1 MTKCLEIR
9 PSDWFKKD
17 FIKFKDI
24 PVCQYDKTIAQE
36 KKIFSKDDFLAIY
49 HDMLV
54 CHNFEDVINEI
65 KLKGVYE
72 DVQYKHPGPAHLSL
86 GQECTAVG
94 AAFCLDSNDFTF
106 GSHRS
111 HSEILAKGLSSIRKM
126 KDKDIQSMM
135 ENFFGGA
142 TLKVVQAHCKC
153 STVKELAKF
162 FLIYGAYSEIFARVT
177 GFNKGWGGSMHC
189 FFTPLGIY
197 PNNAIVG
204 GSGPIAPGAALF
216 KLVNDQKGIV
226 CCNIGD
232 ASFGCGPVWEGMM
245 FSAMGQ
251 FKTLWKEKGYKGLP
265 ILFHCSNNG
274 YGMGGQ
280 TASNSKNGYLGE
292 TMGYGQLARIGA
304 GIDPDQMWAE
314 RVNGYDPL
322 AIIDAM
328 KRQKDHLLKGEG
340 PALLDVVTYRTSGH
354 SPSDASSYRSK
365 EELDTWKD
373 FDAIANYRAKL
384 VKGKIASEAEIAA
397 IETQVHDMVKDMFIL
412 AIDKN
417 ISPYETMDSM
427 FIEDVMF
434 SNKKLESCDESRK
447 GDADFLQPL
456 AENAQAQRIA
466 AKKRWYADE
475 KGTPYKSMQVYNI
488 CDACFEAMTYRFSK
502 DPTMVA
508 FGEDN
513 RDWGGAYACYRG
525 LTELLPYHRF
535 FNSPISEAAIIGGAV
550 GYALAGGRAVAEIMY
565 CDFIG
570 RCGDELF
577 NQLSKWQAMS
587 GGVLRMPVVV
597 RISVGF
603 KYGAQHSQDWSAIF
617 NHIPGLKVCY
627 PVTPYDEKGLLNS
640 ALAGTDPVIFLES
653 QQCYS
658 KGEMFHK
665 GGVPTE
671 YYEIPI
677 GEPDVKKEGKDI
689 TIITLGP
696 ALYKALEAADE
707 LQAKYGMDAEI
718 IDLRSINPLNY
729 DKLVESV
736 KKTGKCILVNEA
748 VERGNV
754 MQNVAA
760 NLQQLCFDYL
770 DAPIAVVGSRN
781 WVSPAAELEAKYFPQ
796 VGWIL
801 DTIHERI
808 MPLKGYTPT
817 INRSIGE
824 LNRTLRMGV

>member
-1 MTKCLEIR
+1 MTKALEIR
-9 PSDWFKKD
+9 PEDWFKPGYIH
-17 FIKFKDI
+17 FEDI
-24 PVCQYDKTIAQE
+24 PVCQYKKTLAQE
-36 KKIFSKDDFLAIY
+36 KKEYSKEEFLAIY

-54 CHNFEDVINEI
+54 CHDFETVINEI
-65 KLKGVYE
+65 KLQGKYE
-72 DVQYKHPGPAHLSL
+72 DVSYKHPGPAHLSL
-86 GQECTAVG
+86 GQAATAVG
-94 AAFCLDSNDFTF
+94 AAYHLDMNDFTF

-111 HSEILAKGLSSIRKM
+111 HSEILAKGLSAIRKLDDAALQ
-126 KDKDIQSMM
+126 KVM
-135 ENFFGGA
+135 EEFFGGA
-142 TLKVVQAHCKC
+142 TLKVVQEHCKC
-153 STVKELAKF
+153 STVKELARH
-162 FLIYGAYSEIFARVT
+162 FLVYGAYAEIFARVT

-189 FFTPLGIY
+189 FFTPFGIY

-204 GSGPIAPGAALF
+204 GSGPVAPGAALF
-216 KLVNDQKGIV
+216 KLVNDRKGIV
-226 CCNIGD
+226 LCNIGD
-232 ASFGCGPVWEGMM
+232 ASFGCGPVWEGLM

-251 FKTLWKEKGYKGLP
+251 FKTLWKEKGFKGLP
-265 ILFHCSNNG
+265 ILFNCSDNA

-280 TASNSKNGYLGE
+280 TAGSSKDKYLGE
-292 TMGYGQLARIGA
+292 TMGFGQLARIGA
-304 GIDPDQMWAE
+304 GVSPEQMFAE

-322 AIIDAM
+322 AVADAV
-328 KRQKDHLLKGEG
+328 KRQKAHLLKGEG
-340 PALLDVVTYRTSGH
+340 PALLDVATYRIGGH
-354 SPSDASSYRSK
+354 SPSDASSYRTK
-365 EELDTWKD
+365 EELDIWKD
-373 FDAIANYRAKL
+373 FDAIRQYKEKL
-384 VKGKIASEAEIAA
+384 VKGKVITEQEAAQTEK
-397 IETQVHDMVKDMFIL
+397 QVHDLVKEMFIL
-412 AIDKN
+412 SIDKE

-427 FIEDVMF
+427 FIESVMF
-434 SNKKLESCDESRK
+434 SNKKLESCDETRK

-456 AENAQAQRIA
+456 AENEQYKKIQKKQRF
-466 AKKRWYADE
+466 YADATG
-475 KGTPYKSMQVYNI
+475 KPYSSMLVYNI
-488 CDACFEAMTYRFSK
+488 CDAVFEAMTHRFAQ

-535 FNSPISEAAIIGGAV
+535 FNSPISEAAIIGAAV

-603 KYGAQHSQDWSAIF
+603 KYGAQHSQDWSSIF
-617 NHIPGLKVCY
+617 NHIPGLKVIY
-627 PVTPYDEKGLLNS
+627 PVTPYDAKGLLNS
-640 ALAGTDPVIFLES
+640 ALSGTDPVICLES
-653 QQCYS
+653 QQCY
-658 KGEMFHK
+658 KHGEMFHE
-665 GGVPTE
+665 GGVPTG

-677 GEPDVKKEGKDI
+677 GEPDVKKAGKDL

-696 ALYKALEAADE
+696 ILYKALDAAKE
-707 LQAKYGMDAEI
+707 LAKYGVDAEV

-736 KKTGKCILVNEA
+736 KKTGKAILLNEA
-748 VERGNV
+748 VERGNA

-760 NLQQLCFDYL
+760 NLTQLAFDYL

-781 WVSPAAELEAKYFPQ
+781 WVSPAAELESKFFPQ

-808 MPLKGYTPT
+808 MPLKGYTPS
-817 INRSIGE
+817 INRSLGE
-824 LNRTLRMGV
+824 LARTARQGV

>member
-1 MTKCLEIR
+1 MTKALEIR
-9 PSDWFKKD
+9 PEDWFKPGYIH
-17 FIKFKDI
+17 FEDI
-24 PVCQYDKTIAQE
+24 PVCQYKKTLAQE
-36 KKIFSKDDFLAIY
+36 KKEYSKEEFLAIY

-54 CHNFEDVINEI
+54 CHDFETVINEI
-65 KLKGVYE
+65 KLQGKYE
-72 DVQYKHPGPAHLSL
+72 DVSYKHPGPAHLSL
-86 GQECTAVG
+86 GQAATAVG
-94 AAFCLDSNDFTF
+94 AAYHLDMNDFTF

-111 HSEILAKGLSSIRKM
+111 HSEILAKGLSAIRKLDDAALQ
-126 KDKDIQSMM
+126 KVM
-135 ENFFGGA
+135 EEFFGGA
-142 TLKVVQAHCKC
+142 TLKVVQEHCKC
-153 STVKELAKF
+153 STVKELARH
-162 FLIYGAYSEIFARVT
+162 FLVYGAYAEIFARVT

-189 FFTPLGIY
+189 FFTPFGIY

-204 GSGPIAPGAALF
+204 GSGPVAPGAALF
-216 KLVNDQKGIV
+216 KLVNDRKGIV
-226 CCNIGD
+226 LCNIGD
-232 ASFGCGPVWEGMM
+232 ASFGCGPVWEGLM

-251 FKTLWKEKGYKGLP
+251 FKTLWKEKGFKGLP
-265 ILFHCSNNG
+265 ILFNCSDNA

-280 TASNSKNGYLGE
+280 TAGSSKDKYLGE
-292 TMGYGQLARIGA
+292 TMGFGQLARIGA
-304 GIDPDQMWAE
+304 GVSPEQMFAE

-322 AIIDAM
+322 AVADAV
-328 KRQKDHLLKGEG
+328 KRQKAHLLKGEG
-340 PALLDVVTYRTSGH
+340 PALLDVATYRIGGH
-354 SPSDASSYRSK
+354 SPSDASSYRTK
-365 EELDTWKD
+365 EELDIWKD
-373 FDAIANYRAKL
+373 FDAIRQYKEKL
-384 VKGKIASEAEIAA
+384 VKGKVITEQEAAQTEK
-397 IETQVHDMVKDMFIL
+397 QVHDLVKEMFIL
-412 AIDKN
+412 SIDKE

-427 FIEDVMF
+427 FIESVMF
-434 SNKKLESCDESRK
+434 SNKKLESCDETRK

-456 AENAQAQRIA
+456 AENEQYKKIQKKQRF
-466 AKKRWYADE
+466 YADATG
-475 KGTPYKSMQVYNI
+475 KPYSSMLVYNI
-488 CDACFEAMTYRFSK
+488 CDAVFEAMTHRFSQ

-535 FNSPISEAAIIGGAV
+535 FNSPISEAAIIGAAV

-603 KYGAQHSQDWSAIF
+603 KYGAQHSQDWSSIF
-617 NHIPGLKVCY
+617 NHIPGLKVIY
-627 PVTPYDEKGLLNS
+627 PVTPYDAKGLLNS
-640 ALAGTDPVIFLES
+640 ALSGTDPVICLES
-653 QQCYS
+653 QQCY
-658 KGEMFHK
+658 KHGEMFHE
-665 GGVPTE
+665 GGVPTG

-677 GEPDVKKEGKDI
+677 GEPDVKKAGKDL
-689 TIITLGP
+689 TIVTLGP
-696 ALYKALEAADE
+696 ILYKALDAAKE
-707 LQAKYGMDAEI
+707 LAKYGVDAEV

-736 KKTGKCILVNEA
+736 KKTGKAILLNEA

-760 NLQQLCFDYL
+760 TLSQLAFDYL

-781 WVSPAAELEAKYFPQ
+781 WVSPAAELESKFFPQ

-808 MPLKGYTPT
+808 MPLKGYTPS
-817 INRSIGE
+817 INRSLGE
-824 LNRTLRMGV
+824 LARTARQGV

>member
-1 MTKCLEIR
+1 MTKSLYVH
-9 PSDWFKKD
+9 PQNWFKPG

-24 PVCQYDKTIAQE
+24 PVCQYKKTAAEE
-36 KKIFSKDDFLAIY
+36 KKLFTKEDFKNIY

-54 CHNFEDVINEI
+54 CHQFETIINEI
-65 KLKGVYE
+65 KLQGKYE
-72 DVQYKHPGPAHLSL
+72 GIEYKHPGPAHLSL

-94 AAFCLDSNDFTF
+94 AAYCLDVDDFTF

-111 HSEILAKGLSSIRKM
+111 HSEILAKSLSAIHKLDDARLQK
-126 KDKDIQSMM
+126 IM
-135 ENFFGGA
+135 EDFFGGA

-153 STVKELAKF
+153 NTVKELAQF
-162 FLIYGAYSEIFARVT
+162 FLIYGAYSEIFARTT

-189 FFTPLGIY
+189 FFTPFGIY

-204 GSGPIAPGAALF
+204 GPGAIAPGPALC
-216 KLVNDQKGIV
+216 KLVNDRKGIGL
-226 CCNIGD
+226 CNSGD
-232 ASFGCGPVWEGMM
+232 ASFGCGPVWEGML

-251 FKTLWKEKGYKGLP
+251 FRTLWKEKGYKGLP
-265 ILFHCSNNG
+265 ILFNCSDNA

-280 TASNSKNGYLGE
+280 TASSETKDFLGE

-304 GIDPDQMWAE
+304 GIDPEEMHAE

-328 KRQKDHLLKGEG
+328 KRQKALLLDGKG
-340 PALLDVVTYRTSGH
+340 PALLDVATYRTSGH
-354 SPSDASSYRSK
+354 SPSDASSYREK
-365 EELDTWKD
+365 DELDEWKE
-373 FDAIANYRAKL
+373 FDAIAHFAKKL
-384 VKGKIASEAEIAA
+384 VDYKLFSETELEA
-397 IETQVHDMVKDMFIL
+397 IRTDVHDMTVEMFKL
-412 AIDKN
+412 AIN
-417 ISPYETMDSM
+417 PEVSPYESMDSM
-427 FIEDVMF
+427 FIENVMF

-456 AENAQAQRIA
+456 AENAQYKKIQG
-466 AKKRWYADE
+466 KKRWYADE
-475 KGTPYKSMQVYNI
+475 AGKPYSKMLVYNI
-488 CDACFEAMTYRFSK
+488 CDAVFEAMTNRFQK

-535 FNSPISEAAIIGGAV
+535 FNAPISEAAIIGAAV
-550 GYALAGGRAVAEIMY
+550 GYAMAGGRAVAEIMY

-587 GGVLRMPVVV
+587 GGILKMPVVV

-603 KYGAQHSQDWSAIF
+603 KYGAQHSQDWSSIF
-617 NHIPGLKVCY
+617 THIPGLKVIY
-627 PVTPYDEKGLLNS
+627 PVTPYDAKGLLNA
-640 ALAGTDPVIFLES
+640 ALAGTDPVICLES
-653 QQCYS
+653 QQCYAR
-658 KGEMFHK
+658 GEMFHQ
-665 GGVPTE
+665 GGVPE
-671 YYEIPI
+671 GYYEIPI
-677 GEPDVKKEGKDI
+677 GEPDVKKAGKDL
-689 TIITLGP
+689 TIITFGP
-696 ALYKALEAADE
+696 ALYKALDAAKQLE
-707 LQAKYGMDAEI
+707 QYGIDAEV
-718 IDLRSINPLNY
+718 IDLRAVNPLNY
-729 DKLVESV
+729 DKLIESV
-736 KKTGKCILVNEA
+736 KKTGKAIMVNEA

-754 MQNVAA
+754 MQNIAA
-760 NLQQLCFDYL
+760 NLTQFCFDYL
-770 DAPIAVVGSRN
+770 DAPIPVVGSRN
-781 WVSPAAELEAKYFPQ
+781 WVSPAAELEAKFFPQ

-817 INRSIGE
+817 INRSLGE
-824 LNRTLRMGV
+824 LQRTSRAGV

>member
-1 MTKCLEIR
+1 MTKALEIR
-9 PSDWFKKD
+9 PEDWFKPGYIH
-17 FIKFKDI
+17 FEDI
-24 PVCQYDKTIAQE
+24 PVCQYKKTLAQE
-36 KKIFSKDDFLAIY
+36 KKEYSKEEFLAIY

-54 CHNFEDVINEI
+54 CHDFETVINEI
-65 KLKGVYE
+65 KLQGKYE
-72 DVQYKHPGPAHLSL
+72 DVSYKHPGPAHLSL
-86 GQECTAVG
+86 GQAATAVG
-94 AAFCLDSNDFTF
+94 AAYHLDMNDFTF

-111 HSEILAKGLSSIRKM
+111 HSEILAKGLSAIRKLDDAALQ
-126 KDKDIQSMM
+126 KVM
-135 ENFFGGA
+135 EEFFGGA
-142 TLKVVQAHCKC
+142 TLKVVQEHCKC
-153 STVKELAKF
+153 STVKELARH
-162 FLIYGAYSEIFARVT
+162 FLVYGAYAEIFARVT

-189 FFTPLGIY
+189 FFTPFGIY

-204 GSGPIAPGAALF
+204 GSGPVAPGAALF
-216 KLVNDQKGIV
+216 KLVNDRKGIV
-226 CCNIGD
+226 LCNIGD
-232 ASFGCGPVWEGMM
+232 ASFGCGPVWEGLM

-251 FKTLWKEKGYKGLP
+251 FKTLWKEKGFKGLP
-265 ILFHCSNNG
+265 ILFNCSDNA

-280 TASNSKNGYLGE
+280 TAGSSKDKYLGE
-292 TMGYGQLARIGA
+292 TMGFGQLARIGA
-304 GIDPDQMWAE
+304 GVSPEQMFAE

-322 AIIDAM
+322 AVADAV
-328 KRQKDHLLKGEG
+328 KRQKAHLLKGEG
-340 PALLDVVTYRTSGH
+340 PALLDVATYRIGGH
-354 SPSDASSYRSK
+354 SPSDASSYRTK
-365 EELDTWKD
+365 EELDIWKD
-373 FDAIANYRAKL
+373 FDAIRQYKEKL
-384 VKGKIASEAEIAA
+384 VKGKVISEQEAA
-397 IETQVHDMVKDMFIL
+397 QTEKQVHDLVKEMFIL
-412 AIDKN
+412 SIDKE

-427 FIEDVMF
+427 FIESVMF
-434 SNKKLESCDESRK
+434 SNKKLESCDETRK

-456 AENAQAQRIA
+456 AENEQYKKIQKKQRF
-466 AKKRWYADE
+466 YADATG
-475 KGTPYKSMQVYNI
+475 KPYSSMLVYNI
-488 CDACFEAMTYRFSK
+488 CDAVFEAMTHRFSQ

-535 FNSPISEAAIIGGAV
+535 FNSPISEAAIIGAAV

-603 KYGAQHSQDWSAIF
+603 KYGAQHSQDWSSIF
-617 NHIPGLKVCY
+617 NHIPGLKVIY
-627 PVTPYDEKGLLNS
+627 PVTPYDAKGLLNS
-640 ALAGTDPVIFLES
+640 ALSGTDPVICLES
-653 QQCYS
+653 QQCY
-658 KGEMFHK
+658 KHGEMFHE
-665 GGVPTE
+665 GGVPTG

-677 GEPDVKKEGKDI
+677 GEPDVKKAGKDL
-689 TIITLGP
+689 TIVTLGP
-696 ALYKALEAADE
+696 ILYKALDAAKE
-707 LQAKYGMDAEI
+707 LAKYGVDAEV

-736 KKTGKCILVNEA
+736 KKTGKAILLNEA

-760 NLQQLCFDYL
+760 TLSQLAFDYL

-781 WVSPAAELEAKYFPQ
+781 WVSPAAELESKFFPQ

-808 MPLKGYTPT
+808 MPLKGYTPS
-817 INRSIGE
+817 INRSLGE
-824 LNRTLRMGV
+824 LARTARQGV

>member
-1 MTKCLEIR
+1 MTKALEIR
-9 PSDWFKKD
+9 PEDWFKPGYIH
-17 FIKFKDI
+17 FEDI
-24 PVCQYDKTIAQE
+24 PVCQYKKTLAQE
-36 KKIFSKDDFLAIY
+36 KKEYSKEEFLAIY

-54 CHNFEDVINEI
+54 CHDFETVINEI
-65 KLKGVYE
+65 KLQGNYE
-72 DVQYKHPGPAHLSL
+72 DVSYKHPGPAHLSL
-86 GQECTAVG
+86 GQAATAVG
-94 AAFCLDSNDFTF
+94 AAYHLDMNDFTF

-111 HSEILAKGLSSIRKM
+111 HSEILAKGLSAIRKLDDAALQ
-126 KDKDIQSMM
+126 KVM
-135 ENFFGGA
+135 EEFFGGA
-142 TLKVVQAHCKC
+142 TLKVVQEHCKC
-153 STVKELAKF
+153 STVKELARH
-162 FLIYGAYSEIFARVT
+162 FLVYGAYAEIFARVT

-189 FFTPLGIY
+189 FFTPFGIY

-204 GSGPIAPGAALF
+204 GSGPVAPGAALF
-216 KLVNDQKGIV
+216 KLVNDRKGIV
-226 CCNIGD
+226 LCNIGD
-232 ASFGCGPVWEGMM
+232 ASFGCGPVWEGLM

-251 FKTLWKEKGYKGLP
+251 FKTLWKEKGFKGLP
-265 ILFHCSNNG
+265 ILFNCSDNA

-280 TASNSKNGYLGE
+280 TAGSSKDKYLGE
-292 TMGYGQLARIGA
+292 TMGFGQLARIGA
-304 GIDPDQMWAE
+304 GVSPEQMFAE

-322 AIIDAM
+322 AVADAV
-328 KRQKDHLLKGEG
+328 KRQKAHLLKGEG
-340 PALLDVVTYRTSGH
+340 PALLDVATYRIGGH
-354 SPSDASSYRSK
+354 SPSDASSYRTK
-365 EELDTWKD
+365 EELDIWKD
-373 FDAIANYRAKL
+373 FDAIRQYKEKL
-384 VKGKIASEAEIAA
+384 VKGKVISEQEAA
-397 IETQVHDMVKDMFIL
+397 QTEKQVHDLVKEMFIL
-412 AIDKN
+412 SIDKE

-427 FIEDVMF
+427 FIESVMF
-434 SNKKLESCDESRK
+434 SNKKLESCDETRK

-456 AENAQAQRIA
+456 AENEQYKKIQKKQRF
-466 AKKRWYADE
+466 YADATG
-475 KGTPYKSMQVYNI
+475 KPYSSMLVYNI
-488 CDACFEAMTYRFSK
+488 CDAVFEAMTHRFSQ

-535 FNSPISEAAIIGGAV
+535 FNSPISEAAIIGAAV

-603 KYGAQHSQDWSAIF
+603 KYGAQHSQDWSSIF
-617 NHIPGLKVCY
+617 NHIPGLKVIY
-627 PVTPYDEKGLLNS
+627 PVTPYDAKGLLNS
-640 ALAGTDPVIFLES
+640 ALSGTDPVICLES
-653 QQCYS
+653 QQCY
-658 KGEMFHK
+658 KHGEMFHE
-665 GGVPTE
+665 GGVPTG

-677 GEPDVKKEGKDI
+677 GEPDVKKAGKDL

-696 ALYKALEAADE
+696 ILYKALDAAKE
-707 LQAKYGMDAEI
+707 LAKYGVDAEV

-736 KKTGKCILVNEA
+736 KKTGKAILLNEA

-760 NLQQLCFDYL
+760 TLSQLAFDYL

-781 WVSPAAELEAKYFPQ
+781 WVSPAAELESKFFPQ

-808 MPLKGYTPT
+808 MPLKGYTPS
-817 INRSIGE
+817 INRSLGE
-824 LNRTLRMGV
+824 LARTARQGV

>member
-1 MTKCLEIR
+1 MTKALEIR
-9 PSDWFKKD
+9 PEDWFKPGK
-17 FIKFKDI
+17 ISFKDI
-24 PVCQYDKTIAQE
+24 PVCQYNKTIAQE
-36 KKIFSKDDFLAIY
+36 KKNYTKDDFLAIY

-54 CHNFEDVINEI
+54 CHDFETVINEI
-65 KLKGVYE
+65 KLQGKYE
-72 DVQYKHPGPAHLSL
+72 DVSYKHPGPAHLSL
-86 GQECTAVG
+86 GQAATAVG
-94 AAFCLDSNDFTF
+94 AAYNLDMNDFTF

-111 HSEILAKGLSSIRKM
+111 HSEILAKGLSAIRKLDDGALQ
-126 KDKDIQSMM
+126 KVM
-135 ENFFGGA
+135 EDFFGGA
-142 TLKVVQAHCKC
+142 TLKVVEQHCKC
-153 STVKELAKF
+153 SNVKDLARH
-162 FLIYGAYSEIFARVT
+162 FLIYGAYAEIFARVT

-189 FFTPLGIY
+189 FFTPFGIY

-204 GSGPIAPGAALF
+204 GSGPVAPGAALF
-216 KLVNDQKGIV
+216 KLVNDKKGIV
-226 CCNIGD
+226 LCNIGD
-232 ASFGCGPVWEGMM
+232 ASFGCGPVWEGLM

-265 ILFHCSNNG
+265 ILFNCSDNA

-280 TASNSKNGYLGE
+280 TAGSSKHGYLGE
-292 TMGYGQLARIGA
+292 TMGFGQLARIGA
-304 GIDPDQMWAE
+304 GVDPDQMFSE

-322 AIIDAM
+322 AVADAVR
-328 KRQKDHLLKGEG
+328 RQKEHLLKGEG
-340 PALLDVVTYRTSGH
+340 PALLDVATYRIGGH
-354 SPSDASSYRSK
+354 SPSDASSYRTK
-365 EELDTWKD
+365 EELDAWKN
-373 FDAIANYRAKL
+373 FDPIQQYRDKIVAAKVITAKEADA
-384 VKGKIASEAEIAA
+384 VKAS
-397 IETQVHDMVKDMFIL
+397 VHDLVKDMFVL
-412 AIDKN
+412 SIDKE

-427 FIEDVMF
+427 FIESVMF

-456 AENAQAQRIA
+456 AENEQYKKVQKKQRF
-466 AKKRWYADE
+466 YADDAG
-475 KGTPYKSMQVYNI
+475 KPYSSMLVYNI
-488 CDACFEAMTYRFSK
+488 CDAVFEAMTHRFSK

-535 FNSPISEAAIIGGAV
+535 FNSPISEAAIIGAAV

-597 RISVGF
+597 RVSVGF
-603 KYGAQHSQDWSAIF
+603 KYGAQHSQDWSSIF
-617 NHIPGLKVCY
+617 NHIPGLKVIY
-627 PVTPYDEKGLLNS
+627 PVTPYDAKGLLNS
-640 ALAGTDPVIFLES
+640 ALSGTDPVICLES
-653 QQCYS
+653 QQCY
-658 KGEMFHK
+658 KHGEMFHK

-671 YYEIPI
+671 YYELPI
-677 GEPDVKKEGKDI
+677 GEPDVKKQGKDL
-689 TIITLGP
+689 TIVTLGP
-696 ALYKALEAADE
+696 ILYKALDAAKE
-707 LQAKYGMDAEI
+707 LEKYGIDAEV

-736 KKTGKCILVNEA
+736 KKTGKAILLNEA

-760 NLQQLCFDYL
+760 NLTQLAFDYL
-770 DAPIAVVGSRN
+770 DAPITVVGSRN
-781 WVSPAAELEAKYFPQ
+781 WVSPAAELESKFFPQ
-796 VGWIL
+796 VSWIL

-808 MPLKGYTPT
+808 VPLKGYAP
-817 INRSIGE
+817 SV
-824 LNRTLRMGV
+824 NRTLGELARTSRQGV

>member
-1 MTKCLEIR
+1 MTKALEIR
-9 PSDWFKKD
+9 PEDWFKPGYIH
-17 FIKFKDI
+17 FEDI
-24 PVCQYDKTIAQE
+24 PVCQYKKTLAQE
-36 KKIFSKDDFLAIY
+36 KKEYSKEEFLAIY

-54 CHNFEDVINEI
+54 CHDFETVINEI
-65 KLKGVYE
+65 KLQGKYE
-72 DVQYKHPGPAHLSL
+72 DVSYKHPGPAHLSL
-86 GQECTAVG
+86 GQAATAVG
-94 AAFCLDSNDFTF
+94 AAYHLDMNDFTF

-111 HSEILAKGLSSIRKM
+111 HSEILAKGLSAIRKLDDAALQ
-126 KDKDIQSMM
+126 KVM
-135 ENFFGGA
+135 EEFFGGA
-142 TLKVVQAHCKC
+142 TLKVVQEHCKC
-153 STVKELAKF
+153 STVKELARH
-162 FLIYGAYSEIFARVT
+162 FLVYGAYAEIFARVT

-189 FFTPLGIY
+189 FFTPFGIY

-204 GSGPIAPGAALF
+204 GSGPVAPGAALF
-216 KLVNDQKGIV
+216 KLVNDRKGIV
-226 CCNIGD
+226 LCNIGD
-232 ASFGCGPVWEGMM
+232 ASFGCGPVWEGLM

-251 FKTLWKEKGYKGLP
+251 FKTLWKEKGFKGLP
-265 ILFHCSNNG
+265 ILFNCSDNA

-280 TASNSKNGYLGE
+280 TAGSSKDKYLGE
-292 TMGYGQLARIGA
+292 TMGFGQLARIGA
-304 GIDPDQMWAE
+304 GVSPEQMFAE

-322 AIIDAM
+322 AVADAV
-328 KRQKDHLLKGEG
+328 KRQKAHLLKGEG
-340 PALLDVVTYRTSGH
+340 PALLDVATYRIGGH
-354 SPSDASSYRSK
+354 SPSDASSYRTK
-365 EELDTWKD
+365 EELDIWKD
-373 FDAIANYRAKL
+373 FDAIRQYKEKL
-384 VKGKIASEAEIAA
+384 VKGKVITEQEAAQTEK
-397 IETQVHDMVKDMFIL
+397 QVHDLVKEMFIL
-412 AIDKN
+412 SIDKE

-427 FIEDVMF
+427 FIESVMF
-434 SNKKLESCDESRK
+434 SNKKLESCDETRK

-456 AENAQAQRIA
+456 AENEQFKKIQKKQRF
-466 AKKRWYADE
+466 YADATG
-475 KGTPYKSMQVYNI
+475 KPYSSMLVYNI
-488 CDACFEAMTYRFSK
+488 CDAVFEAMTHRFSQ

-535 FNSPISEAAIIGGAV
+535 FNSPISEAAIIGAAV

-603 KYGAQHSQDWSAIF
+603 KYGAQHSQDWSSIF
-617 NHIPGLKVCY
+617 NHIPGLKVIY
-627 PVTPYDEKGLLNS
+627 PVTPYDAKGLLNS
-640 ALAGTDPVIFLES
+640 ALSGTDPVICLES
-653 QQCYS
+653 QQCY
-658 KGEMFHK
+658 KHGEMFHE
-665 GGVPTE
+665 GGVPTG

-677 GEPDVKKEGKDI
+677 GEPDVKKAGKDL
-689 TIITLGP
+689 TIVTLGP
-696 ALYKALEAADE
+696 ILYKALDAAKE
-707 LQAKYGMDAEI
+707 LAKYGVDAEV

-736 KKTGKCILVNEA
+736 KKTGKAILLNEA

-760 NLQQLCFDYL
+760 TLSQLAFDYL

-781 WVSPAAELEAKYFPQ
+781 WVSPAAELESKFFPQ

-808 MPLKGYTPT
+808 MPLKGYTPS
-817 INRSIGE
+817 INRSLGE
-824 LNRTLRMGV
+824 LARTARQGV

>member
-1 MTKCLEIR
+1 MTKALEIR
-9 PSDWFKKD
+9 PEDWFKPGK
-17 FIKFKDI
+17 ISFKDI
-24 PVCQYDKTIAQE
+24 PVCQYNKTIAQE
-36 KKIFSKDDFLAIY
+36 KKNYTNDDFLAIY

-54 CHNFEDVINEI
+54 CHDFETVINEI
-65 KLKGVYE
+65 KLQGKYE
-72 DVQYKHPGPAHLSL
+72 DVSYKHPGPAHLSL
-86 GQECTAVG
+86 GQAATAVG
-94 AAFCLDSNDFTF
+94 AAYNLDMNDFTF

-111 HSEILAKGLSSIRKM
+111 HSEILAKGLSAIRKLDDGALQ
-126 KDKDIQSMM
+126 KVM
-135 ENFFGGA
+135 EDFFGGA
-142 TLKVVQAHCKC
+142 TLKVVEQHCKC
-153 STVKELAKF
+153 GNVKDLARH
-162 FLIYGAYSEIFARVT
+162 FLIYGAYAEIFARVT

-189 FFTPLGIY
+189 FFTPFGIY

-204 GSGPIAPGAALF
+204 GSGPVAPGAALF
-216 KLVNDQKGIV
+216 KLVNDKKGIV
-226 CCNIGD
+226 LCNIGD
-232 ASFGCGPVWEGMM
+232 ASFGCGPVWEGLM

-265 ILFHCSNNG
+265 ILFNCSDNA

-280 TASNSKNGYLGE
+280 TAGSSKHGYLGE
-292 TMGYGQLARIGA
+292 TMGFGQLARIGA
-304 GIDPDQMWAE
+304 GVDPDQMFSE

-322 AIIDAM
+322 AVADAVR
-328 KRQKDHLLKGEG
+328 RQKEHLLKGEG
-340 PALLDVVTYRTSGH
+340 PALLDVATYRIGGH
-354 SPSDASSYRSK
+354 SPSDASSYRTK
-365 EELDTWKD
+365 EELDVWKN
-373 FDAIANYRAKL
+373 FDPIQQYRDKIVAAKVITAKEADA
-384 VKGKIASEAEIAA
+384 VKAS
-397 IETQVHDMVKDMFIL
+397 VHDLVKDMFVL
-412 AIDKN
+412 SIDKE

-427 FIEDVMF
+427 FIESVMF

-456 AENAQAQRIA
+456 AENEQYKKVQKKQRF
-466 AKKRWYADE
+466 YADDAG
-475 KGTPYKSMQVYNI
+475 KPYSSMLVYNI
-488 CDACFEAMTYRFSK
+488 CDAVFEAMTHRFSK

-535 FNSPISEAAIIGGAV
+535 FNSPISEAAIIGAAV

-597 RISVGF
+597 RVSVGF
-603 KYGAQHSQDWSAIF
+603 KYGAQHSQDWSSIF
-617 NHIPGLKVCY
+617 NHIPGLKVIY
-627 PVTPYDEKGLLNS
+627 PVTPYDAKGLLNS
-640 ALAGTDPVIFLES
+640 ALSGTDPVICLES
-653 QQCYS
+653 QQCY
-658 KGEMFHK
+658 KHGEMFHK

-671 YYEIPI
+671 YYELPI
-677 GEPDVKKEGKDI
+677 GEPDVKKQGKDL
-689 TIITLGP
+689 TIVTLGP
-696 ALYKALEAADE
+696 ILYKALDAAKE
-707 LQAKYGMDAEI
+707 LEKYGIDAEV

-736 KKTGKCILVNEA
+736 KKTGKAILLNEA

-760 NLQQLCFDYL
+760 NLTQLAFDYL
-770 DAPIAVVGSRN
+770 DAPITVVGSRN
-781 WVSPAAELEAKYFPQ
+781 WVSPAAELESKFFPQ
-796 VGWIL
+796 VSWIL

-808 MPLKGYTPT
+808 VPLKGYAP
-817 INRSIGE
+817 SV
-824 LNRTLRMGV
+824 NRTLGELARTSRQGV

>member
-1 MTKCLEIR
+1 MTKALEIR
-9 PSDWFKKD
+9 PEDWFKPGYIH
-17 FIKFKDI
+17 FEDI
-24 PVCQYDKTIAQE
+24 PVCQYKKTLAQE
-36 KKIFSKDDFLAIY
+36 KKEYSKEEFLAIY

-54 CHNFEDVINEI
+54 CHDFETVINEI
-65 KLKGVYE
+65 KLQGKYE
-72 DVQYKHPGPAHLSL
+72 DVSYKHPGPAHLSL
-86 GQECTAVG
+86 GQAATAVG
-94 AAFCLDSNDFTF
+94 AAYHLDMNDFTF

-111 HSEILAKGLSSIRKM
+111 HSEILAKGLSAIRKLDDAALQ
-126 KDKDIQSMM
+126 KVM
-135 ENFFGGA
+135 EEFFGGA
-142 TLKVVQAHCKC
+142 TLKVVQEHCKC
-153 STVKELAKF
+153 STVKELARH
-162 FLIYGAYSEIFARVT
+162 FLVYGAYAEIFARVT

-189 FFTPLGIY
+189 FFTPFGIY

-204 GSGPIAPGAALF
+204 GSGPVAPGAALF
-216 KLVNDQKGIV
+216 KLVNDRKGIV
-226 CCNIGD
+226 LCNIGD
-232 ASFGCGPVWEGMM
+232 ASFGCGPVWEGLM

-251 FKTLWKEKGYKGLP
+251 FKTLWKEKGFKGLP
-265 ILFHCSNNG
+265 ILFNCSDNA

-280 TASNSKNGYLGE
+280 TAGSSKDKYLGE
-292 TMGYGQLARIGA
+292 TMGFGQLARIGA
-304 GIDPDQMWAE
+304 GVSPEQMFAE

-322 AIIDAM
+322 AVADAV
-328 KRQKDHLLKGEG
+328 KRQKAHLLKGEG
-340 PALLDVVTYRTSGH
+340 PALLDVATYRIGGH
-354 SPSDASSYRSK
+354 SPSDASSYRTK
-365 EELDTWKD
+365 EELDIWKD
-373 FDAIANYRAKL
+373 FDAIRQYKEKL
-384 VKGKIASEAEIAA
+384 VKGEVITEQEAAQTEK
-397 IETQVHDMVKDMFIL
+397 QVHDLVKEMFIL
-412 AIDKN
+412 SIDKE

-427 FIEDVMF
+427 FIESVMF
-434 SNKKLESCDESRK
+434 SNKKLESCDETRK

-456 AENAQAQRIA
+456 AENEQYKKIQKKQRF
-466 AKKRWYADE
+466 YADATG
-475 KGTPYKSMQVYNI
+475 KPYSSMLVYNI
-488 CDACFEAMTYRFSK
+488 CDAVFEAMTHRFSQ

-535 FNSPISEAAIIGGAV
+535 FNSPISEAAIIGAAV

-603 KYGAQHSQDWSAIF
+603 KYGAQHSQDWSSIF
-617 NHIPGLKVCY
+617 NHIPGLKVIY
-627 PVTPYDEKGLLNS
+627 PVTPYDAKGLLNS
-640 ALAGTDPVIFLES
+640 ALSGTDPVICLES
-653 QQCYS
+653 QQCY
-658 KGEMFHK
+658 KHGEMFHE
-665 GGVPTE
+665 GGVPTG

-677 GEPDVKKEGKDI
+677 GEPDVKKAGKDL

-696 ALYKALEAADE
+696 ILYKALDAAKE
-707 LQAKYGMDAEI
+707 LAKYGVDAEV

-736 KKTGKCILVNEA
+736 KKTGKAILLNEA

-760 NLQQLCFDYL
+760 TLSQLAFDYL

-781 WVSPAAELEAKYFPQ
+781 WVSPAAELESKFFPQ

-808 MPLKGYTPT
+808 MPLKGYTPS
-817 INRSIGE
+817 INRSLGE
-824 LNRTLRMGV
+824 LARTARLGV

>member
-1 MTKCLEIR
+1 MTKALEIR
-9 PSDWFKKD
+9 PEDWFKPGYIH
-17 FIKFKDI
+17 FEDI
-24 PVCQYDKTIAQE
+24 PVCQYKKTLAQE
-36 KKIFSKDDFLAIY
+36 KKEYSKEEFLAIY

-54 CHNFEDVINEI
+54 CHDFETVINEI
-65 KLKGVYE
+65 KLQGKYE
-72 DVQYKHPGPAHLSL
+72 DVSYKHPGPAHLSL
-86 GQECTAVG
+86 GQAATAVG
-94 AAFCLDSNDFTF
+94 AAYHLDMNDFTF

-111 HSEILAKGLSSIRKM
+111 HSEILAKGLSAIRKLDDAALQ
-126 KDKDIQSMM
+126 KVM
-135 ENFFGGA
+135 EEFFGGA
-142 TLKVVQAHCKC
+142 TLKVVQEHCKC
-153 STVKELAKF
+153 STVKELARH
-162 FLIYGAYSEIFARVT
+162 FLVYGAYAEIFARVT

-189 FFTPLGIY
+189 FFTPFGIY

-204 GSGPIAPGAALF
+204 GSGPVAPGAALF
-216 KLVNDQKGIV
+216 KLVNDRKGIV
-226 CCNIGD
+226 LCNIGD
-232 ASFGCGPVWEGMM
+232 ASFGCGPVWEGLM

-251 FKTLWKEKGYKGLP
+251 FKTLWKEKGFKGLP
-265 ILFHCSNNG
+265 ILFNCSDNA

-280 TASNSKNGYLGE
+280 TAGSSKDKYLGE
-292 TMGYGQLARIGA
+292 TMGFGQLARIGA
-304 GIDPDQMWAE
+304 GVSPEQMFAE

-322 AIIDAM
+322 AVADAV
-328 KRQKDHLLKGEG
+328 KRQKAHLLKGEG
-340 PALLDVVTYRTSGH
+340 PALLDVATYRIGGH
-354 SPSDASSYRSK
+354 SPSDASSYRTK
-365 EELDTWKD
+365 EELDIWKD
-373 FDAIANYRAKL
+373 FDAIRQYKEKL
-384 VKGKIASEAEIAA
+384 VKGEVITEQEAAQTEK
-397 IETQVHDMVKDMFIL
+397 QVHDLVKEMFIL
-412 AIDKN
+412 SIDKE

-427 FIEDVMF
+427 FIESVMF
-434 SNKKLESCDESRK
+434 SNKKLESCDETRK

-456 AENAQAQRIA
+456 AENEQYKKIQKKQRF
-466 AKKRWYADE
+466 YADATG
-475 KGTPYKSMQVYNI
+475 KPYSSMLVYNI
-488 CDACFEAMTYRFSK
+488 CDAVFEAMTHRFSQ

-535 FNSPISEAAIIGGAV
+535 FNSPISEAAIIGAAV

-603 KYGAQHSQDWSAIF
+603 KYGAQHSQDWSSIF
-617 NHIPGLKVCY
+617 NHIPGLKVIY
-627 PVTPYDEKGLLNS
+627 PVTPYDAKGLLNS
-640 ALAGTDPVIFLES
+640 ALSGTDPVICLES
-653 QQCYS
+653 QQCY
-658 KGEMFHK
+658 KHGEMFHE
-665 GGVPTE
+665 GGVPTG

-677 GEPDVKKEGKDI
+677 GEPDVKKAGKDL

-696 ALYKALEAADE
+696 ILYKALDAAKE
-707 LQAKYGMDAEI
+707 LAKYGVDAEV

-736 KKTGKCILVNEA
+736 KKTGKAILLNEA

-760 NLQQLCFDYL
+760 TLSQLAFDYL

-781 WVSPAAELEAKYFPQ
+781 WVSPAAELESKFFPQ

-808 MPLKGYTPT
+808 MPLKGYTPS
-817 INRSIGE
+817 INRSLGE
-824 LNRTLRMGV
+824 LARTARQGV